1 METLISPE
9 KLDIG
14 MTFRLTGDACNAAEA
29 SNDKIYTVTNKDLA
43 HEFGAHLLVTAEGE
57 TEETEIFV
65 LPWVK
70 VFHITED
77 A

>member
-14 MTFRLTGDACNAAEA
+14 MTFRLTGDACNPAETA
-29 SNDKIYTVTNKDLA
+29 NDKIYTVTNKDMA
-43 HEFGAHLLVTAEGE
+43 HEFGAHLLVKAEGDE
-57 TEETEIFV
+57 DETEIFV